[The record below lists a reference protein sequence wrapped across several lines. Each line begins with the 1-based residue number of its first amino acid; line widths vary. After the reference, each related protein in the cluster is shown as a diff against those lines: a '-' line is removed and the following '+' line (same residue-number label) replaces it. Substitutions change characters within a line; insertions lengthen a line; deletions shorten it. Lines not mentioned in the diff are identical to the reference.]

1 MVRVFLTFFVACFV
15 RVSKKQYLKKDTKI
29 FGPQLYDLIVTIV
42 KYSNFIFEPKVYTLI
57 FIYDNI

>member
-15 RVSKKQYLKKDTKI
+15 MVSKRQYLKRDTKI

-42 KYSNFIFEPKVYTLI
+42 MNSNFIFEPKVYI
-57 FIYDNI
+57 FIF